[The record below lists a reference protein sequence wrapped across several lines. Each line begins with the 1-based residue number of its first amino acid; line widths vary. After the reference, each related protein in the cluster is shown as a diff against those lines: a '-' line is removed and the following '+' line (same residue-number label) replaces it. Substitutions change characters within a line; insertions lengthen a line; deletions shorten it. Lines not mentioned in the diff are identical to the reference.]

1 VKADVSGSSSLKG
14 AKSNGKKHIA
24 CRNRNRDPLRRCHIR
39 SATAYACQSARRLP
53 WHMQPYRHLLRHVF
67 LLQGI
72 MRQRT
77 SPAGAV
83 KQKVADKRSLILSG
97 ALLHAR
103 LWRAGV
109 GGVRDRMETLVESLQ
124 LKGRH
129 NNSRFPAGQI
139 TPAVGCHCCWIARFR
154 VSAQWATR

>member
-1 VKADVSGSSSLKG
+1 MRIFLLAANKCLLGFFWGCAFAANRLCIVKADVSDSFSLKG
-14 AKSNGKKHIA
+14 AQSNGKKHIA

-53 WHMQPYRHLLRHVF
+53 WHMQPYRHLLWHVF

-83 KQKVADKRSLILSG
+83 KQKVADKRLLIFERRPVACWLLACWGWGVYGRMENASRIPSASG
-97 ALLHAR
+97 A
-103 LWRAGV
+103 
-109 GGVRDRMETLVESLQ
+109 
-124 LKGRH
+124 
-129 NNSRFPAGQI
+129 
-139 TPAVGCHCCWIARFR
+139 
-154 VSAQWATR
+154 AQ